1 MLTHDDNKTDGGK
14 IDYLLKPN
22 KWRKYD
28 PELFDVLRD
37 TVIMQEKRSV
47 QIIENSGILPACR
60 FFSKY
65 INIFLLLITSDSL
78 MML

>member
-1 MLTHDDNKTDGGK
+1 MLNGEK

-22 KWRKYD
+22 IWRKYD

-47 QIIENSGILPACR
+47 QIIENSGIL
-60 FFSKY
+60 
-65 INIFLLLITSDSL
+65 SD
-78 MML
+78 